1 MFILFL
7 YAMAFLSLFGKP
19 FFPEISRCAMAYFQE
34 NGIETADRTETAIIG
49 DIGDTHVGCQ

>member
-1 MFILFL
+1 MFTLFL

-19 FFPEISRCAMAYFQE
+19 FFPEISGGAMAYFQE
-34 NGIETADRTETAIIG
+34 NGVEAADRAETAIVG